1 MRRRVFKAA
10 AAVSL
15 SCSLSLPAVVAAQD
29 AAADGNVAAGQ
40 PPAGQGAPA
49 APGAPGGAHDLGKW
63 WEKSS
68 LSYDPVPEKTLKH
81 FTLAFAFTQA
91 SGNTS
96 GTQTSKNM
104 DFVVR
109 KRRLT
114 NRATVDLR
122 DSDMTYGA
130 SGGSSDYSMATLRNH
145 VEYDVSKRS
154 VVVTGV
160 EFYHNS
166 LYFMDSR
173 ITGYVGAGM
182 TVHETPS
189 HKLSVIGGIGYSAF
203 KFDDETM
210 RQISPGTVALL
221 PTFTPNT
228 AGALLMQA
236 WRWQASKHL
245 SIQQSAGITEYV
257 NQDLGQSMDF
267 SISAD
272 IPVNKHVSIGP
283 RYTVHDEDN
292 IYIEA
297 LPVKT
302 VDRNFSFSVRISF

>member
-1 MRRRVFKAA
+1 MMRRRVFTAA

-15 SCSLSLPAVVAAQD
+15 SCSLSLAALAAAQD
-29 AAADGNVAAGQ
+29 SATKQ
-40 PPAGQGAPA
+40 PPAGQGAPG
-49 APGAPGGAHDLGKW
+49 APGAQGGAHDLGKW

-68 LSYDPVPEKTLKH
+68 LSYDPVPERTLVH
-81 FTLAFAFTQA
+81 FTLAFAFTHA

-130 SGGSSDYSMATLRNH
+130 SGGSSDYQMATLRNH
-145 VEYDVSKRS
+145 VEYDLSKRT
-154 VVVTGV
+154 VLVTGL
-160 EFYHNS
+160 ELYRNT

-173 ITGYVGAGM
+173 LTGYAGAGM
-182 TVHETPS
+182 TVLETPV
-189 HKLSVIGGIGYSAF
+189 HKLSLIGGLGYSRF
-203 KFDDETM
+203 SFDDETM
-210 RQISPGTVALL
+210 RQISPDTVALL
-221 PTFTPNT
+221 PTFTPST
-228 AGALLMQA
+228 AGALILQA
-236 WRWQASKHL
+236 WRWQASKHV
-245 SIQQSAGITEYV
+245 SIQQSAGLTEYV
-257 NQDLGQSMDF
+257 NQELGQAIDF

-302 VDRNFSFSVRISF
+302 VDRNFSFSVRVSF

>member
-1 MRRRVFKAA
+1 MRRSVFTAA
-10 AAVSL
+10 AAVSVL
-15 SCSLSLPAVVAAQD
+15 CSLSLPATAVAQ
-29 AAADGNVAAGQ
+29 Q
-40 PPAGQGAPA
+40 PPAGQAAPA
-49 APGAPGGAHDLGKW
+49 APAPPHDLGKW

-68 LSYDPVPEKTLKH
+68 LSFDPMPEKTLVH
-81 FTLAFAFTQA
+81 FSLAFAFTHA

-109 KRRLT
+109 NHRLT

-130 SGGSSDYSMATLRNH
+130 SGGSNDYQMATLRNH
-145 VEYDVSKRS
+145 VEYDLSKRTIL
-154 VVVTGV
+154 VTGL
-160 EFYHNS
+160 EWYRNT

-173 ITGYVGAGM
+173 LTGYVGAGM
-182 TVHETPS
+182 TVMETKT
-189 HKLSVIGGIGYSAF
+189 HKLSLIGGIGYSAF
-203 KFDDETM
+203 SFDEETM
-210 RQISPGTVALL
+210 LQISPDTVSQL

-245 SIQQSAGITEYV
+245 SIQQSAGLTEYV
-257 NQDLGQSMDF
+257 DQDLGQSLDF
-267 SISAD
+267 SIAAD

-297 LPVKT
+297 LPVAT
-302 VDRNFSFSVRISF
+302 VDRNFSFNVRISF

>member
-1 MRRRVFKAA
+1 MRRRVFTAA

-15 SCSLSLPAVVAAQD
+15 SCSLSLAALAAAQD
-29 AAADGNVAAGQ
+29 SATKQ
-40 PPAGQGAPA
+40 PPAGQGAPG
-49 APGAPGGAHDLGKW
+49 APGAQGGAHDLGKW

-68 LSYDPVPEKTLKH
+68 LSYDPVPERTLVH
-81 FTLAFAFTQA
+81 FTLAFAFTHA

-130 SGGSSDYSMATLRNH
+130 SGGSSDYQMATLRNH
-145 VEYDVSKRS
+145 VEYDLSKRT
-154 VVVTGV
+154 VLVTGL
-160 EFYHNS
+160 ELYRNT

-173 ITGYVGAGM
+173 LTGYAGAGM
-182 TVHETPS
+182 TVLETPV
-189 HKLSVIGGIGYSAF
+189 HKLSLIGGLGYSRF
-203 KFDDETM
+203 SFDDETM
-210 RQISPGTVALL
+210 RQISPDTVALL
-221 PTFTPNT
+221 PTFTPST
-228 AGALLMQA
+228 AGALILQA
-236 WRWQASKHL
+236 WRWQASKHV
-245 SIQQSAGITEYV
+245 SIQQSAGLTEYV
-257 NQDLGQSMDF
+257 NQELGQAIDF

-302 VDRNFSFSVRISF
+302 VDRNFSFSVRVSF

>member
-1 MRRRVFKAA
+1 MRRRVFTAA
-10 AAVSL
+10 AAASVM
-15 SCSLSLPAVVAAQD
+15 CSLSLPAVAVAQ
-29 AAADGNVAAGQ
+29 Q
-40 PPAGQGAPA
+40 PPAGQTAA
-49 APGAPGGAHDLGKW
+49 APPAPGGAQDLGKW

-81 FTLAFAFTQA
+81 FSLAFSFTHA

-122 DSDMTYGA
+122 DSDMVYGA
-130 SGGSSDYSMATLRNH
+130 SGGSNDYTMATLRNH
-145 VEYDVSKRS
+145 VEYDISKRT
-154 VVVTGV
+154 VVVTGL
-160 EFYHNS
+160 EFYSNS

-173 ITGYVGAGM
+173 VTAYGGAGM
-182 TVHETPS
+182 TVAETHS
-189 HKLSVIGGIGYSAF
+189 HKLSLIGGLGVSRF
-203 KFDDETM
+203 SFDDETM
-210 RQISPGTVALL
+210 REISPDTVALL
-221 PTFTPNT
+221 PGFRPST
-228 AGALLMQA
+228 AGALVLQA

-245 SIQQSAGITEYV
+245 SIQQSSGLTEYF
-257 NQDLGQSMDF
+257 NQELGQAIDF

-272 IPVNKHVSIGP
+272 IPLNKHVSMGP

-292 IYIEA
+292 IYIDA

-302 VDRNFSFSVRISF
+302 VDRNFSISVRISF

>member
-1 MRRRVFKAA
+1 MRRRVLTAA

-15 SCSLSLPAVVAAQD
+15 SCSLCLPAVVAAQD
-29 AAADGNVAAGQ
+29 SSADGGAAAGQ
-40 PPAGQGAPA
+40 PPPGQGAPA
-49 APGAPGGAHDLGKW
+49 APGGAHDLGKW
-63 WEKSS
+63 WERSS
-68 LSYDPVPEKTLKH
+68 LSYDPVPEKLLKH
-81 FTLAFAFTQA
+81 FTLAFAFTHA

-104 DFVVR
+104 DFVLR

-130 SGGSSDYSMATLRNH
+130 SGGSNDYSMATLRNH
-145 VEYDVSKRS
+145 VEYDLSKRA
-154 VVVTGV
+154 VAVTGV

-166 LYFMDSR
+166 LYFMDRR

-182 TVHETPS
+182 TVVESHL

-203 KFDDETM
+203 KFDEDTM
-210 RQISPGTVALL
+210 LSISPDTVALL
-221 PTFTPNT
+221 PTFSPNT
-228 AGALLMQA
+228 AGAMLMQS
-236 WRWQASKHL
+236 WRWQATKHI
-245 SIQQSAGITEYV
+245 SIQQSAGFTEYV
-257 NQDLGQSMDF
+257 DQELGQAIDF

-272 IPVNKHVSIGP
+272 IPVSKHVSIGP
-283 RYTVHDEDN
+283 RFTVHDEDN
-292 IYIEA
+292 IYIDA
-297 LPVKT
+297 LPVST

>member
-1 MRRRVFKAA
+1 MKCRVFTTA
-10 AAVSL
+10 AAVSVI
-15 SCSLSLPAVVAAQD
+15 CSLSLPALAVAQ
-29 AAADGNVAAGQ
+29 Q

-49 APGAPGGAHDLGKW
+49 APPAPGGAQDLGKW

-81 FTLAFAFTQA
+81 FSLAFSFTHA

-130 SGGSSDYSMATLRNH
+130 SGGSNDYTMATLRNH
-145 VEYDVSKRS
+145 VEYDISKRT
-154 VVVTGV
+154 VVVTGL
-160 EFYHNS
+160 ELYSNS

-173 ITGYVGAGM
+173 ITGYAGAGM
-182 TVHETPS
+182 TVAETKT
-189 HKLSVIGGIGYSAF
+189 HKLSLIGGLGYSRF
-203 KFDDETM
+203 SFDDETM
-210 RQISPGTVALL
+210 REISPDTVALL
-221 PTFTPNT
+221 PTFTPST
-228 AGALLMQA
+228 GGALVLQA
-236 WRWQASKHL
+236 WRWQATKQL
-245 SIQQSAGITEYV
+245 SIQQSAGITEYF
-257 NQDLGQSMDF
+257 NQELGQAIDF
-267 SISAD
+267 SIAAD

-292 IYIEA
+292 IYIDA

-302 VDRNFSFSVRISF
+302 VDRNFSISVRISF

>member
-1 MRRRVFKAA
+1 MTAA

-15 SCSLSLPAVVAAQD
+15 SCSLSLPAFAAAQD
-29 AAADGNVAAGQ
+29 SAGEGQ

-49 APGAPGGAHDLGKW
+49 PAAPGGAHDLGKW

-68 LSYDPVPEKTLKH
+68 LSYDPMPEKTLKH
-81 FTLAFAFTQA
+81 FSLAFAFTHA

-96 GTQTSKNM
+96 GTQTSKNL

-130 SGGSSDYSMATLRNH
+130 TGGSNDYQMATLRNH
-145 VEYDVSKRS
+145 VEYDLSKRT
-154 VVVTGV
+154 VLVTGL
-160 EFYHNS
+160 ELYRNT

-173 ITGYVGAGM
+173 VTGYVGAGM
-182 TVHETPS
+182 TVHETPAY
-189 HKLSVIGGIGYSAF
+189 KLSLIGGIGYSAF
-203 KFDDETM
+203 SFDDDTM
-210 RQISPGTVALL
+210 REISPATVALL
-221 PTFTPNT
+221 PTFTPST

-236 WRWQASKHL
+236 WRWQVSKQL
-245 SIQQSAGITEYV
+245 SIQQSASITEYV
-257 NQDLGQSMDF
+257 EQDLGQAIDF
-267 SISAD
+267 SVAAD

-283 RYTVHDEDN
+283 RFTVHDEDN

-302 VDRNFSFSVRISF
+302 VDRNFSFNVRVSF

>member
-1 MRRRVFKAA
+1 MMRRRVFSAA

-15 SCSLSLPAVVAAQD
+15 SCVLSLPAIAAAQD
-29 AAADGNVAAGQ
+29 PAAAR
-40 PPAGQGAPA
+40 PPT
-49 APGAPGGAHDLGKW
+49 PGGARDLGKW
-63 WEKSS
+63 WERSS
-68 LSYDPVPEKTLKH
+68 LSYEPMPEETLKH
-81 FTLAFAFTQA
+81 FSLAFSFTHA

-109 KRRLT
+109 KRRTT

-130 SGGSSDYSMATLRNH
+130 TGGSNDYQMATLRNH
-145 VEYDVSKRS
+145 VEYDLSKRT
-154 VVVTGV
+154 VLVTGL
-160 EFYHNS
+160 EWYRNT

-173 ITGYVGAGM
+173 LTGYVGAGM
-182 TVHETPS
+182 TVFEAPH
-189 HKLSVIGGIGYSAF
+189 HKLSLIGGLGYSAF
-203 KFDDETM
+203 SFDDETM
-210 RQISPGTVALL
+210 MQISPDTVSRL
-221 PTFTPNT
+221 PTFTPHT

-236 WRWQASKHL
+236 WRWQASKHV

-257 NQDLGQSMDF
+257 NQELGQAIDF
-267 SISAD
+267 SIAAD
-272 IPVNKHVSIGP
+272 IPMNKHVSIGP

-292 IYIEA
+292 IYIDA

-302 VDRNFSFSVRISF
+302 VDRNFSINVRISF

>member
-1 MRRRVFKAA
+1 
-10 AAVSL
+10 
-15 SCSLSLPAVVAAQD
+15 LSLAALAAAQD
-29 AAADGNVAAGQ
+29 SATKQ
-40 PPAGQGAPA
+40 PPAGQGAPG
-49 APGAPGGAHDLGKW
+49 APGAQGGAHDLGKW

-68 LSYDPVPEKTLKH
+68 LSYDPVPERTLVH
-81 FTLAFAFTQA
+81 FTLAFAFTHA

-130 SGGSSDYSMATLRNH
+130 SGGSSDYQMATLRNH
-145 VEYDVSKRS
+145 VEYDLSKRT
-154 VVVTGV
+154 VLVTGL
-160 EFYHNS
+160 ELYRNT

-173 ITGYVGAGM
+173 LTGYAGAGM
-182 TVHETPS
+182 TVLETPV
-189 HKLSVIGGIGYSAF
+189 HKLSLIGGLGYSRF
-203 KFDDETM
+203 SFDDETM
-210 RQISPGTVALL
+210 RQISPDTVALL
-221 PTFTPNT
+221 PTFTPST
-228 AGALLMQA
+228 AGALILQA
-236 WRWQASKHL
+236 WRWQASKHV
-245 SIQQSAGITEYV
+245 SIQQSAGLTEYV
-257 NQDLGQSMDF
+257 NQELGQAIDF

-302 VDRNFSFSVRISF
+302 VDRNFSFSVRVSF

>member
-1 MRRRVFKAA
+1 MRRRVITAVV
-10 AAVSL
+10 AVSL
-15 SCSLSLPAVVAAQD
+15 SCTLSLPVLAAAQD
-29 AAADGNVAAGQ
+29 SAADGNATTGQ

-49 APGAPGGAHDLGKW
+49 PAAPGGAHDLGKW

-68 LSYDPVPEKTLKH
+68 LSYDPMPEKTLKH
-81 FTLAFAFTQA
+81 FSLAFAFTHA

-130 SGGSSDYSMATLRNH
+130 TGGSNDYQMATLRNH
-145 VEYDVSKRS
+145 VEYDLSKRT
-154 VVVTGV
+154 VVVTGL
-160 EFYHNS
+160 EFYRNT

-173 ITGYVGAGM
+173 ITGYAGAGM
-182 TVHETPS
+182 TVHETPAY
-189 HKLSVIGGIGYSAF
+189 KLSLIGGIGYSAF
-203 KFDDETM
+203 SFDDETM
-210 RQISPGTVALL
+210 RQISPDTVALL

-236 WRWQASKHL
+236 WRWQATKHV
-245 SIQQSAGITEYV
+245 SIQQSASITEYV
-257 NQDLGQSMDF
+257 KQDLGQAIDF
-267 SISAD
+267 SIAAD
-272 IPVNKHVSIGP
+272 IPVSKHVSIGP
-283 RYTVHDEDN
+283 RFTVHDEDN
-292 IYIEA
+292 IYIDA

-302 VDRNFSFSVRISF
+302 VDRNFSFNVRVSF

>member
-1 MRRRVFKAA
+1 MRRRVFTAA
-10 AAVSL
+10 AAASL
-15 SCSLSLPAVVAAQD
+15 LYSLSLPALAAAQP
-29 AAADGNVAAGQ
+29 
-40 PPAGQGAPA
+40 PPAAQGTAA
-49 APGAPGGAHDLGKW
+49 APGQPAPHDLGKW
-63 WEKSS
+63 WERSS
-68 LSYDPVPEKTLKH
+68 LSYDPVPEKTLRH
-81 FTLAFAFTQA
+81 FSLAFAFTHA
-91 SGNTS
+91 SGNTD

-122 DSDMTYGA
+122 DSSMTYGA

-145 VEYDVSKRS
+145 VEYDISKRTL
-154 VVVTGV
+154 VATGV
-160 EFYHNS
+160 ELYHNS
-166 LYFMDSR
+166 LYFMTSR

-182 TVHETPS
+182 TVVEKPHY
-189 HKLSVIGGIGYSAF
+189 KLSLIGGLGYSAF
-203 KFDDETM
+203 SFDDETM
-210 RQISPGTVALL
+210 REISPDTIALL

-257 NQDLGQSMDF
+257 DQDLGQSMDF

-283 RYTVHDEDN
+283 RYTVHNEDN
-292 IYIEA
+292 IYIDA

-302 VDRNFSFSVRISF
+302 VDRNFSFSVRISFE

>member
-1 MRRRVFKAA
+1 MRRRVFTAA

-15 SCSLSLPAVVAAQD
+15 SGLLSLPAIAAAQ
-29 AAADGNVAAGQ
+29 
-40 PPAGQGAPA
+40 APA
-49 APGAPGGAHDLGKW
+49 AQPPAPGGAHDLGKW

-68 LSYDPVPEKTLKH
+68 LFYDPMPEKTLVH
-81 FTLAFAFTQA
+81 FSLAFSFTHA

-109 KRRLT
+109 KRRIT

-130 SGGSSDYSMATLRNH
+130 TGGSNDYQMATLRNH
-145 VEYDVSKRS
+145 VEYDLSKRT
-154 VVVTGV
+154 VLVTGL
-160 EFYHNS
+160 EWYRNS

-173 ITGYVGAGM
+173 LTAYVGAGM
-182 TVHETPS
+182 TVAETPT
-189 HKLSVIGGIGYSAF
+189 HKFSVIGGLGVSAF
-203 KFDDETM
+203 SFDDETM
-210 RQISPGTVALL
+210 LQISPEAVSLL
-221 PTFTPNT
+221 PTFTPST
-228 AGALLMQA
+228 GGALLMQA

-245 SIQQSAGITEYV
+245 SIQQSAGITEYF
-257 NQDLGQSMDF
+257 NQELGQSMDF
-267 SISAD
+267 SIAAD

-283 RYTVHDEDN
+283 RYVVHDEDN
-292 IYIEA
+292 IYIDA